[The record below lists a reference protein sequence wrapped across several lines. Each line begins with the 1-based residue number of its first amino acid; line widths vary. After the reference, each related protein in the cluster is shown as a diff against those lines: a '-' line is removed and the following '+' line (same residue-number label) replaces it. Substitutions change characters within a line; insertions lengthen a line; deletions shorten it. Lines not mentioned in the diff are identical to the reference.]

1 MSSAGLEVGSFVSSA
16 GLVPFLML
24 TLWLFPLFVKKA
36 STQRPDFGTV
46 LKQPQATTGVANQAG
61 SELPGFMPVTPE
73 EFAAIPST
81 TKGRAKLEEVNQ
93 VYVSL
98 LTNFRSRP
106 RSQGPFSIPEMTE
119 MGLKITGTTG
129 TARLHCLKY
138 LGILDINKA
147 GAVTLL

>member
-1 MSSAGLEVGSFVSSA
+1 LLNLDFYCVFFFSS
-16 GLVPFLML
+16 
-24 TLWLFPLFVKKA
+24 TKA
-36 STQRPDFGTV
+36 STQRPDFGAV
-46 LKQPQATTGVANQAG
+46 LKQPLTTTTEVVVQIG

-93 VYVSL
+93 VYFSL